1 MGGVRA
7 VAILV
12 GLAGCGRLGFGQ
24 AGVSHDP
31 DGGIVVPP
39 DQIAVTVFAGMPE
52 ANAAVLV
59 ERAPGDYERFTT
71 DENGTALFHAT
82 GATTFHV
89 VWSGQFFFNLMTAV
103 DVDAGSQVVF
113 GNAPHRPGGSLSTS
127 MSITVPAYG
136 GADHYFVTSESC
148 VRRTFST
155 MTTQS
160 FTFMG
165 DCAGHT
171 AHLYATAMQ
180 NNQTIAWLDAGEV
193 MLVDKGTVSATG
205 AWSAAPS
212 FALDVHG
219 LPANASMIAVDLT
232 ALDPDRNDFMPLEAT
247 VAQQAPAS
255 AGSAMWTR
263 AYLPVA
269 NAVWLQANDGS
280 QQDYSV
286 LLATPPL
293 APGANAIDAS
303 MMLPFI
309 HGLTV
314 GNGPNASWSVPD
326 AGTADVVELLAG
338 LETPDMGMTFITWNV
353 IGPPTMTAVTFPELP
368 ADVLTITPSTAIW
381 DSARVTIVDVGGTDR
396 AGALRVVDGEINSWL
411 YDAQVIPP
419 QGVAVSEV
427 LYP

>member
-1 MGGVRA
+1 MGAVRA

-24 AGVSHDP
+24 VGLSHDP

-39 DQIAVTVFAGMPE
+39 DEIAVTVIAGMPE
-52 ANAAVLV
+52 ANAMVLV

-71 DENGTALFHAT
+71 DATGTALFHAT
-82 GATTFHV
+82 GPTTFHV
-89 VWSGQFFFNLMTAV
+89 VISGTYFFNLLTAV
-103 DVDAGSQVVF
+103 DVDAGTEVVF
-113 GNAPHRPGGSLSTS
+113 GNLPHRAGGSLSTS

-136 GADHYFVTSESC
+136 GADHYLVTSESC

-165 DCAGHT
+165 DCAGQT
-171 AHLYATAMQ
+171 AHLYATAIQ
-180 NNQTIAWLDAGEV
+180 NNQTIAWIDVGDV
-193 MLVDKGTVSATG
+193 TLVDKGTVSATG

-212 FALDVHG
+212 YALDVHG
-219 LPANASMIAVDLT
+219 LPANASTVAIDLT
-232 ALDPDRNDFMPLEAT
+232 ALDPDRNDFVSLEA
-247 VAQQAPAS
+247 VEQQKSPAS
-255 AGSAMWTR
+255 GGSASWTR
-263 AYLPVA
+263 SYIPIA
-269 NAVWLQANDGS
+269 NAMWLQANDGS

-286 LLATPPL
+286 LVATPPL

-326 AGTADVVELLAG
+326 AGTADVVELLAN
-338 LETPDMGMTFITWNV
+338 LETPDMGMTFVTWSV

-368 ADVLTITPSTAIW
+368 ADVLTIAPSTALW
-381 DSARVTIVDVGGTDR
+381 DSARVAIVDVGGTDR
-396 AGALRVVDGEINSWL
+396 AGALRIVDGEINSWL

-419 QGVAVSEV
+419 QGAAVSEA